1 MTMKSASTP
10 NKYIGKK
17 AERKNDPK
25 NSAKKTRDFFVLVHL
40 GFFFYKWI
48 NEVWSLFLFFF
59 SLSFSYRQN
68 ACVQA
73 RWFVLYIRQSFLF
86 SCFLVLFYV
95 WRKEQPVLL
104 HKTYNIFFLFLLH
117 IAVPLTYELYAL
129 LLSLSLNS
137 NQCNANEKETA
148 SCWSPNFLTESKE
161 KKTIKK
167 KKKKKKNFVVNVL
180 RHMVSTYER
189 DGEKG
194 CAVGRG

>member
-1 MTMKSASTP
+1 MTLKIP
-10 NKYIGKK
+10 QKK
-17 AERKNDPK
+17 REI
-25 NSAKKTRDFFVLVHL
+25 FFVLVHL
-40 GFFFYKWI
+40 GFCFYKWI
-48 NEVWSLFLFFF
+48 NEVWSMFLFFF
-59 SLSFSYRQN
+59 SLF
-68 ACVQA
+68 
-73 RWFVLYIRQSFLF
+73 FLSTKRMCAGPMICSLHTTVFFF

-161 KKTIKK
+161 KKNDK
-167 KKKKKKNFVVNVL
+167 
-180 RHMVSTYER
+180 EEEE
-189 DGEKG
+189 EKSL
-194 CAVGRG
+194 V